1 MAIATMEKVITKKTY
16 NPLRLK
22 SYEEVLQ
29 DLAISRRQ
37 YELGQYEDAGA
48 VVKEIRTRYGIS

>member
-1 MAIATMEKVITKKTY
+1 MEKVITKKTY